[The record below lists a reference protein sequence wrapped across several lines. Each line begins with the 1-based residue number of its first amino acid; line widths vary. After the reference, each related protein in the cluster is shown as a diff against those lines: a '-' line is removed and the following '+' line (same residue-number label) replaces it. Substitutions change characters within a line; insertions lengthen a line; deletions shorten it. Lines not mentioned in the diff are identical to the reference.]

1 MDVVAAA
8 EAAMEA
14 LAPPP
19 ASPVTVFPEVEVCLM
34 ISHMTLSLEELQ

>member
-19 ASPVTVFPEVEVCLM
+19 AAPVTVFPEVEVSQTPDSESRYNCC
-34 ISHMTLSLEELQ
+34 